1 MLFIPYGKGRRPRR
15 RGRTIDGV
23 VRSLGRI
30 TKHLPNTTLDDPF
43 NRITIDARGR
53 IWVNEDTTLVLLKGH
68 LLIEAELID
77 ICGRLLKNPD
87 ALEAGRVSFSV
98 RLNLVRALVGE
109 DAMPES
115 FWHAMK
121 HFNKIRNDLA
131 HQLKPEGIDKA
142 FHEFLGG
149 STDRRL
155 SPRPA

>member
-53 IWVNEDTTLVLLKGH
+53 IWVTEDTTLVLLKGH

-77 ICGRLLKNPD
+77 ICGRLLK
-87 ALEAGRVSFSV
+87 
-98 RLNLVRALVGE
+98 
-109 DAMPES
+109 
-115 FWHAMK
+115 
-121 HFNKIRNDLA
+121 
-131 HQLKPEGIDKA
+131 KP
-142 FHEFLGG
+142 
-149 STDRRL
+149 
-155 SPRPA
+155 

>member
-1 MLFIPYGKGRRPRR
+1 MRHRTRPPATPIVYRLSLYLIMLFIPYGKGAPPRR

-30 TKHLPNTTLDDPF
+30 TKHLPYTTLDDPL

-53 IWVNEDTTLVLLKGH
+53 IWVIEDTTLVLLKGH

-98 RLNLVRALVGE
+98 RL
-109 DAMPES
+109 ES
-115 FWHAMK
+115 C
-121 HFNKIRNDLA
+121 
-131 HQLKPEGIDKA
+131 PC
-142 FHEFLGG
+142 
-149 STDRRL
+149 TRR
-155 SPRPA
+155 